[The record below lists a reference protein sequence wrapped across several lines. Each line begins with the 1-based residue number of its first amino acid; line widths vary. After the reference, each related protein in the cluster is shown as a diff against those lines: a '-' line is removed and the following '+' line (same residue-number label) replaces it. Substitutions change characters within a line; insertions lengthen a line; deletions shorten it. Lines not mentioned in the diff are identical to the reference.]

1 MDLRKLRLFLAV
13 VDHGGFTRAA
23 EAELVSQPSVSQAVR
38 ELEAELGTE
47 LFHRVGRRVV
57 LTSAGEALVPAARQ
71 ALRDVDTARAAVA
84 AVVGL
89 EGGRL
94 DLCSLPTLAVDPLAP
109 LVGAFRVAHPAVQVT
124 LADPDDAREV
134 ESLVATGECEIG
146 LTVEEPTDHA
156 LRAFR
161 LDEQDLLAVFPPGTI
176 GSKTVRFSDLV
187 RFPLVPGQPGTSTRR
202 QLDEACAAAGVVPEI
217 AVVTAQ
223 REAIVPLV
231 LAGAGATMLPAPLA
245 ESARRLG
252 AVAVPFRR
260 RVRRPVLLVER
271 RGARSPATA
280 AFLRT
285 AGVETG
291 KLREVS

>member
-13 VDHGGFTRAA
+13 VDEGGFTRAA

-38 ELEAELGTE
+38 ELETELGTA
-47 LFHRVGRRVV
+47 LFHRIGRGVV
-57 LTSAGEALVPAARQ
+57 LTPAGEALVAPARQ
-71 ALRDVDTARAAVA
+71 ALRDVDTAQAAVA

-109 LVGAFRVAHPAVQVT
+109 LVGAFRLAHPAVGVT
-124 LADPDDAREV
+124 LADPDDARELETLV
-134 ESLVATGECEIG
+134 TSAESEIG
-146 LTVEEPTDHA
+146 LTVEEPNDPA
-156 LRAFR
+156 LRSHR
-161 LDEQDLLAVFPPGTI
+161 LDEQDLLAAYPPRSAV
-176 GSKTVRFSDLV
+176 SKTTTFSELT
-187 RFPLVPGQPGTSTRR
+187 RFPLVTGLPGTSTRR
-202 QLDEACAAAGVVPEI
+202 QLDDACAAAGVTPEI

-252 AVAVPFRR
+252 AVVVPFRP
-260 RVRRPVLLVER
+260 RVRRPVLLVHR
-271 RGARSPATA
+271 RSALSPAAA
-280 AFLRT
+280 AFLRI
-285 AGVETG
+285 AGAARG
-291 KLREVS
+291 G